1 MHRIPLGWQE
11 ATGKS
16 RAAENIA
23 ECQGGPHHSL
33 FPQTLPAWPELP
45 VGAVVPAER
54 RVLGRPRGAACGDS
68 CTSVGSQYQSRHAPL
83 PSGPRLVPLCPGAG
97 APPSYSAGPQNLG
110 PILNV
115 ARWVAY
121 GLCSTQGPKSAYLP
135 PTTQSQ
141 QIATQQSVTDCSDSS
156 GKQMKPL
163 CLPSAPK
170 FQLATKTTGLRTSD
184 LDSNPYLMVWPQ
196 VS

>member
-54 RVLGRPRGAACGDS
+54 RVLGRPRGAARGDS
-68 CTSVGSQYQSRHAPL
+68 CTSVGSQYQSRRAPL
-83 PSGPRLVPLCPGAG
+83 PSGPQLVPLCPGAG

-110 PILNV
+110 PILNASPLGRLWSV
-115 ARWVAY
+115 LY
-121 GLCSTQGPKSAYLP
+121 PGPEVCLLTSYNTGSIDRNPDKVSQTVVIPQENRRSPFFFLP
-135 PTTQSQ
+135 HPN
-141 QIATQQSVTDCSDSS
+141 SS
-156 GKQMKPL
+156 WL
-163 CLPSAPK
+163 
-170 FQLATKTTGLRTSD
+170 
-184 LDSNPYLMVWPQ
+184 
-196 VS
+196 